1 MKNVRRLLILVFFS
15 LTCSQYTQSQV
26 LISLLLGDK
35 LNSDKLEF
43 GLDGG
48 ANLSN
53 ISHLEGTKMMPDFHL
68 GFYFDFKIK
77 PKMFIHTG
85 VIVKSTMGARG
96 LTPYSVGNED
106 LDSLFIDADIDRK
119 LQYFNVPGLVR
130 YRFYDYFHVEGGV
143 QLGLLY
149 KATDL
154 FHEKI
159 YEKDDLKFKY
169 EILKNEEY
177 KEKFKRFDAGVVAG
191 AGYKLKKGEGMTL
204 NVRYYYGLMD
214 IVKDNQGD
222 RQNNSSLYFCVALPI
237 GKGKAEAKREAENE
251 SR

>member
-1 MKNVRRLLILVFFS
+1 MKAMKYYLITFLFTLFFVQQS
-15 LTCSQYTQSQV
+15 QSQV

-48 ANLSN
+48 ANMAKISN
-53 ISHLEGTKMMPDFHL
+53 LEGTKMMPDFHL

-77 PKMFIHTG
+77 PKLFIHTG

-96 LTPYSVGNED
+96 ITPYSVANEN
-106 LDSLFIDADIDRK
+106 LDSLFTDADIDRK

-130 YRFYDYFHVEGGV
+130 YRFYDYFHIEGGV

-159 YEKDDLKFKY
+159 YDKDDLKFKY
-169 EILKNEEY
+169 DVLKINNY
-177 KEKFKRFDAGVVAG
+177 KRFDAGVVAG
-191 AGYKLKKGEGMTL
+191 AGYKLKKGDGMTL
-204 NVRYYYGLMD
+204 GVRYYYGLMD

-237 GKGKAEAKREAENE
+237 GKGKAEEKREMKEP
-251 SR
+251 